1 MVDKSVIEI
10 FTTQVSVTSGSLD
23 FEDTLFNGQKGDIE
37 GSSTEIEDENV
48 TLASDLLV
56 ETVGDGS
63 GGGLVDDTEN
73 LKTSDGARIL
83 GRQTLRVV
91 EVGGNTVAVV
101 RTSEKPWFIR
111 ELTSRRP
118 S

>member
-1 MVDKSVIEI
+1 MLKEVVVEVL
-10 FTTQVSVTSGSLD
+10 TTQVSVTSGSLD
-23 FEDTLFNGQKGDIE
+23 GKHATRDVEERNIE
-37 GSSTEIEDENV
+37 SSSSEIEDENV
-48 TLASDLLV
+48 LLSRGFRV